1 MLKHPKTGSNQV
13 QQKIAYPVH
22 KIPTSSITS
31 SQNLNFEHTQF
42 TKSQKKR
49 KKASL
54 LNPKSTWAVL
64 FTSNMS
70 SLA

>member
-42 TKSQKKR
+42 TKSQKK
-49 KKASL
+49 KKKQQQKKDL
-54 LNPKSTWAVL
+54 HRRG
-64 FTSNMS
+64 
-70 SLA
+70 